1 MELWIIGLLIVVLV
15 VLGILLICVLRGG
28 DSRKTGKA
36 LSQLKAD
43 QTAQQERLR
52 RELTESMQGSI
63 RTLGEIL
70 TNNQRATDELQ
81 SRKFGDMDRSL
92 SDKQDALRRIV
103 AAQLSQM
110 EERLKTFETAN
121 EQKLENIRETMEKRL
136 SYIQEDNNKKLDAM
150 RQTVDEKLQKTLEEK
165 MTQSFQLVNERLEQV
180 YKGLGEMQTL
190 AVGVGDLKKV
200 LSNVKTR
207 GILGEV
213 QLGAILEEILAPE
226 QYERDVAT
234 VPKSRNVVEYAVKLP
249 ADDDGHVYLP
259 IDSKF
264 PGDAYAELQ
273 NAYESGSAEAV
284 TAAFSV
290 LSQRIRAFAKDIRDK
305 YIAPPYTTD
314 FAVMF
319 LPFEGLYAE
328 VVNRGLVEVL
338 QRDYRVSIAGPSTM
352 AALLNSLQM
361 GFRTVAIQKR
371 TSEVWKVL
379 GAVKTEFDRF
389 GTILASTQKRLE
401 QAHDDLDKLVGVR
414 TRAIQRSLRSVE
426 KLDSAEVQ
434 GVLERESLKSE
445 EEP

>member
-1 MELWIIGLLIVVLV
+1 MESIIIGLLIAVLAAV
-15 VLGILLICVLRGG
+15 AVLIFCVARGG
-28 DSRKTGKA
+28 RDRRTETELLRMKSE
-36 LSQLKAD
+36 L
-43 QTAQQERLR
+43 TAGQESLR
-52 RELTESMQGSI
+52 RELTEGTQNSI

-81 SRKFGDMDRSL
+81 SRKFGDIDRSL
-92 SDKQDALRRIV
+92 SDKQDALRRTV
-103 AAQLSQM
+103 TAQLSQM
-110 EERLKTFETAN
+110 EERFKTFETAN
-121 EQKLENIRETMEKRL
+121 EQKLDNIRGTIEKRL

-234 VPKSRNVVEYAVKLP
+234 VPKSRNVVEYAVRLP
-249 ADDDGHVYLP
+249 ADGEGHVYLP

-264 PGDAYAELQ
+264 PGDAYADLQ

-284 TAAFSV
+284 QAAFSV

-305 YIAPPYTTD
+305 YIEPPYTTD

-328 VVNRGLVEVL
+328 VVNRGLVETL

-371 TSEVWKVL
+371 SSEVWKIL

-389 GTILASTQKRLE
+389 GTILVSTQKRLE

-426 KLDSAEVQ
+426 KIDSAEAQ
-434 GVLERESLKSE
+434 GLIESESLKSE
-445 EEP
+445 E